1 MVFNSLARLFQKVF
15 LSRILSNNLGFQV
28 LSPGEITNK
37 GYFQYA
43 KFRGGG
49 GGQTRGIM
57 GDVQMVKV
65 HVVVGTALLTSFYL
79 VGTE

>member
-49 GGQTRGIM
+49 GQTRGIM

-65 HVVVGTALLTSFYL
+65 HVVVGTALPTSFYL

>member
-49 GGQTRGIM
+49 GGEKRGDWGGGGGGGGGKQGVLWEM
-57 GDVQMVKV
+57 CKW
-65 HVVVGTALLTSFYL
+65 
-79 VGTE
+79 

>member
-37 GYFQYA
+37 GYFQYV

-49 GGQTRGIM
+49 KQGVLWEM
-57 GDVQMVKV
+57 CKWWKYM
-65 HVVVGTALLTSFYL
+65 
-79 VGTE
+79 

>member
-1 MVFNSLARLFQKVF
+1 MIIPFLLEIYLLQMVFNSLARLFQKVF

-49 GGQTRGIM
+49 GKQGVLWEM
-57 GDVQMVKV
+57 CKLWKYM
-65 HVVVGTALLTSFYL
+65 
-79 VGTE
+79 

>member
-49 GGQTRGIM
+49 GANKGYYGRCANCESTCSCGNCTTYIVLSGR
-57 GDVQMVKV
+57 
-65 HVVVGTALLTSFYL
+65 H
-79 VGTE
+79 